1 MNSQDELVECPTCSG
16 RHPASVGT
24 CPELEAV
31 ISRTAHSAEGFDTS
45 ARFGRG
51 TPRKR
56 TPKDAGQSLTESA
69 APPRAANP
77 NRRDTPPDSKT
88 VRMSSRMPSGRT
100 ESRP

>member
-31 ISRTAHSAEGFDTS
+31 ISRSADSTEGFDTS

-51 TPRKR
+51 TPRRR
-56 TPKDAGQSLTESA
+56 TSKDGGPSLVDIA
-69 APPRAANP
+69 VPPRAANP
-77 NRRDTPPDSKT
+77 NRRDTSPDSET
-88 VRMSSRMPSGRT
+88 VRMSSRMSSGRT
-100 ESRP
+100 VSRP

>member
-31 ISRTAHSAEGFDTS
+31 ISRSADSAEGFDTS

-51 TPRKR
+51 TRRKR
-56 TPKDAGQSLTESA
+56 TPKDGGPSLVDSA
-69 APPRAANP
+69 APPRAANT
-77 NRRDTPPDSKT
+77 NGGDTSPDSGT
-88 VRMSSRMPSGRT
+88 VRMSARMPSGRT
-100 ESRP
+100 VSRP

>member
-31 ISRTAHSAEGFDTS
+31 ISRSADSIEGFDTS

-51 TPRKR
+51 TLRRR
-56 TPKDAGQSLTESA
+56 TPKDAGQSLAESA
-69 APPRAANP
+69 APPPAANP
-77 NRRDTPPDSKT
+77 IRRDTPTDSET
-88 VRMSSRMPSGRT
+88 VRMSSRMPPGRT
-100 ESRP
+100 VSRP